1 MGERGGDSS
10 GVVSGRDKSDPF
22 SYRVCSFVGEPAF
35 AREEGCML
43 LLGRGGSRGVKSSGE
58 RVVVLSNDA
67 GGGTLATFVV
77 FDPYVTGIGSPVGV
91 GGRGG
96 ECGPPS

>member
-1 MGERGGDSS
+1 MGERGGVSS

-22 SYRVCSFVGEPAF
+22 SYRVCILVGEPAF

-43 LLGRGGSRGVKSSGE
+43 LLGRGGSRGAKSSGGGAD
-58 RVVVLSNDA
+58 VLSNGP

-77 FDPYVTGIGSPVGV
+77 FDPYVTWIGSPVGV

-96 ECGPPS
+96 PPS

>member
-1 MGERGGDSS
+1 M
-10 GVVSGRDKSDPF
+10 SGRDKSDPF
-22 SYRVCSFVGEPAF
+22 SYRFVGELAF
-35 AREEGCML
+35 TRDEGCML
-43 LLGRGGSRGVKSSGE
+43 LLGRGGSRGVKSSGKGE
-58 RVVVLSNDA
+58 AVPSNDA

-77 FDPYVTGIGSPVGV
+77 FDPYVIWNGSPVGV